1 MKIEVRS
8 EKFEL
13 SHGRKPRG
21 TGCWA
26 FGTLDESKIWWIY
39 GSYTEAKR
47 KAIVNAKAELHC
59 CTEIYVL
66 P

>member
-1 MKIEVRS
+1 MKIEVRT
-8 EKFEL
+8 EKFEW

-26 FGTLDESKIWWIY
+26 FGTRDESKIWWAY

-47 KAIVNAKAELHC
+47 KAIAKVKIELPT
-59 CTEIYVL
+59 CTEIYAL